1 MVGCTTLFHVYIHD
15 AYFLICFV
23 YTLCNTACFTGSA
36 FYAVVHAK
44 MIAVEEPAS
53 QYQRPILDPRE
64 PPPQVLKDVF
74 KHFQK
79 LHPGTIDSDPGILD
93 FDKDISLHAL
103 ELCDE
108 LSAETLA
115 RVYQEFM
122 GLDVN
127 LPNLNASPIYSSK
140 GLPGR
145 SISFSLFV
153 YAGCTC
159 IY

>member
-1 MVGCTTLFHVYIHD
+1 
-15 AYFLICFV
+15 
-23 YTLCNTACFTGSA
+23 
-36 FYAVVHAK
+36 

-79 LHPGTIDSDPGILD
+79 LQPSTIDSDPGILD
-93 FDKDISLHAL
+93 FDEDISLHDL
-103 ELCDE
+103 ELCHE
-108 LSAETLA
+108 LPAEILA

-122 GLDVN
+122 GLDVD
-127 LPNLNASPIYSSK
+127 LPHLNASPIYSSK

-145 SISFSLFV
+145 IISCLLFCLRRS
-153 YAGCTC
+153 YLHLLATLFA
-159 IY
+159 YSELLS

>member
-1 MVGCTTLFHVYIHD
+1 MVADEHVLSPLYTHR

-23 YTLCNTACFTGSA
+23 YALCNSAFTTGPA
-36 FYAVVHAK
+36 FYAIVHAK

-79 LHPGTIDSDPGILD
+79 LQPGTIDSDPGILD
-93 FDKDISLHAL
+93 FDQDISLHGL
-103 ELCDE
+103 DLCDE
-108 LSAETLA
+108 LPAETLES
-115 RVYQEFM
+115 VYQKFM
-122 GLDVN
+122 GLDVD

-145 SISFSLFV
+145 SISW
-153 YAGCTC
+153 
-159 IY
+159 